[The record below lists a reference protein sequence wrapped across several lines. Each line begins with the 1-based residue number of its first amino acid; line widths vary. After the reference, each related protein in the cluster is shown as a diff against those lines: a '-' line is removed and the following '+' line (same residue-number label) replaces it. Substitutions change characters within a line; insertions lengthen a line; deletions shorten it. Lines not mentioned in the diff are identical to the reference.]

1 MDWSFR
7 WCFQRDNCND
17 FDCLSDHELGAESIH
32 DIKDVRF
39 RSFSKLSHF
48 RRRLLLLQHHSHMP
62 SSPSA
67 SLEDKA
73 ATMADASTH
82 SSTQSTDVRQL
93 HVHGSINTI
102 TVTAIPD
109 FGSGFD
115 IMSAETAQLHG
126 LPINRQQAH
135 SYTLP
140 SGKVKQFLGTVTA
153 QWRFSGETT
162 PYTRTFHILQ
172 GCVHPVILGKE
183 FLRATETF
191 SRHVRRIKVAIVRS
205 IRSIR
210 RLLLV
215 DHFKSI
221 TQTNERMLGLIN
233 GRPVPGF
240 ADTCSDISIIKRSVA
255 RTLGLNILEGPA
267 HRIEVEFVDGSRA
280 FTTGLVKDVQWCF
293 SASLSPKDMHGVD
306 FHIMD
311 DIPCAVILDK
321 WLLWDNRAFIDYS
334 DCFFDVGIQKT
345 AELDPVCLIQV
356 KGSSKG
362 VAAAIDPVEAE
373 VARRVEEDDRI
384 DELPPSQQVYARAA
398 ETRRR
403 QAWDQSR
410 LQLQGPAATTAAP
423 LNPLAAPFVP
433 PWTAPAPNSSTAT
446 PAQRPSPTGSV
457 SNPSQPSPAPAA
469 QTTAA
474 LTPSSSSSGPSSTT
488 SSSTPAS
495 TKPSTPERGWTTVF
509 RRKNRKK

>member
-1 MDWSFR
+1 
-7 WCFQRDNCND
+7 
-17 FDCLSDHELGAESIH
+17 
-32 DIKDVRF
+32 
-39 RSFSKLSHF
+39 
-48 RRRLLLLQHHSHMP
+48 
-62 SSPSA
+62 
-67 SLEDKA
+67 
-73 ATMADASTH
+73 MADNSIQG
-82 SSTQSTDVRQL
+82 SIQSTDVRQL
-93 HVHGSINTI
+93 HVHGSINGMA
-102 TVTAIPD
+102 VTAIPD

-126 LPINRQQAH
+126 LTVNRLQAH

-153 QWRFSGETT
+153 QWRFNGEGT
-162 PYTRTFHILQ
+162 PYARTFHILQ
-172 GCVHPVILGKE
+172 GCVHPVLLGKE

-191 SRHVRRIKVAIVRS
+191 SRHVQRIKVAIVKS

-267 HRIEVEFVDGSRA
+267 HRVEVEFVDGSRA
-280 FTTGLVKDVQWCF
+280 FTTGLVKNVQWCF
-293 SASLSPKDMHGVD
+293 SASLSPKDMHVVD

-356 KGSSKG
+356 KGSSKST
-362 VAAAIDPVEAE
+362 AAAVVDPVEAE
-373 VARRVEEDDRI
+373 VARRAKAGMGSEQAATPRPCCLHGGTIESFGSCI
-384 DELPPSQQVYARAA
+384 RAA
-398 ETRRR
+398 WDGAQSKLVTCKSWAETI
-403 QAWDQSR
+403 
-410 LQLQGPAATTAAP
+410 
-423 LNPLAAPFVP
+423 
-433 PWTAPAPNSSTAT
+433 ST
-446 PAQRPSPTGSV
+446 
-457 SNPSQPSPAPAA
+457 
-469 QTTAA
+469 
-474 LTPSSSSSGPSSTT
+474 
-488 SSSTPAS
+488 
-495 TKPSTPERGWTTVF
+495 
-509 RRKNRKK
+509 